1 MKATFAILLTLGLLI
16 ATAPQTC
23 AQKDST
29 AFDNKLGIDKSYTG
43 LSYLESAVF
52 GFHIT
57 YTMKKHAVAL
67 GPHIAY
73 HDLFDGQ
80 SDWERYGVTFLYQ
93 YFPIRSNRLFSPFLF
108 YDLNYGYIRSIRDV
122 IATTED
128 GLNSYN
134 AKREVTSNSI
144 AHHFGIGTRCNFYK
158 GFFLHLSA
166 AGGFGTFGQT
176 VNIRSMQQAYGDVKT
191 SEHPFTS
198 LETALMFRIGI
209 AYQVGM
215 KELKQLQSQPNCCN

>member
-1 MKATFAILLTLGLLI
+1 MKNPFPILLLI
-16 ATAPQTC
+16 AVLIGCAPSAK

-29 AFDNKLGIDKSYTG
+29 AFDGLLGIDKSYTG

-73 HDLFDGQ
+73 QGLFTGQ
-80 SDWERYGVTFLYQ
+80 SDWERYGVSFLYQ

-108 YDLNYGYIRSIRDV
+108 YDLNFGYIKSGRDV

-128 GLNSYN
+128 GLNTYN
-134 AKREVTSNSI
+134 AKREVVSNSI

-166 AGGFGTFGQT
+166 GGGFGTFGQT
-176 VNIRSMQQAYGDVKT
+176 VNLRSMQQAYGDVKT
-191 SEHPFTS
+191 SEHPFTN
-198 LETALMFRIGI
+198 LESALLFRIGI

-215 KELKQLQSQPNCCN
+215 KELKELQSQPNCCN